1 MAITNKERVGRALD
15 LLKEGLYP
23 FVEREMCS
31 AYNEHWT
38 NHALSHLCEV
48 RNLKRTTAERLQ
60 EDVTDLINVIF
71 GEWHNVFKKTLG
83 NAERNL
89 VGELKTVRNDW
100 AHGKNFSTDDA
111 YRALDSTA
119 RLLSSISSPQ
129 ADIVEKQKQELLRL
143 RFEEQA
149 RHEKR
154 KATNVAIESNPQGGL
169 KPWREI
175 VTPHD
180 DVASG
185 RFQQA
190 EFAAD
195 LWQVYLD
202 DKNCAD
208 EYRDPKEFFHRTYL
222 TVGLKDLLTNALIRL
237 SGKGG
242 DPVIELQTNFG
253 GGKTH
258 AMLALYHLC
267 LGVSAQNLPGCEEI
281 FTETEIDNPPQDVR
295 TAVLVGNKIDPGT
308 PEKKKDGTVV
318 KTLWGEIAWQ
328 LGGKEGYEML
338 READENSTNPG
349 DKLKDLFNR
358 YAPCLILID
367 EWVAYAR
374 QLHYENDL
382 PGGDFD
388 THFTFAQTLS
398 ESAKNAD
405 NTLLVVSIPASDIE
419 IGGDRGKQALERLKN
434 AIGRVESPWRP
445 ATAEESFHIVRRRL
459 FKDIIDPTLF
469 TARDTV
475 IRAFSQMYRDQT
487 TEFPAEC
494 REKDYERRITDA
506 YPIHPE
512 LFERLYEDWS
522 SLDKFQRTRGVLRL
536 MAKVISYLWQENDK
550 NLMILPANVP
560 MADSQVQSEL
570 TRYLDDNWLP
580 IIDKDVD
587 GTNSLPVD
595 LDRQHSNLGRYS
607 ACRRVT
613 RTIYM
618 GSAPL
623 QKAANKGLD
632 IRRIKL
638 GCTQPGENVAT
649 FGDALR
655 RLTNQATYLYVDNSD
670 RYWIDTQPN
679 VTRTAIDRATQ
690 YREDQTWDEI
700 IKRLKQDKEKGDFTG
715 VHIAPSSSSDVPDE
729 STMGVRLVLLQP
741 NLTHSSKADTSDA
754 LIEAKRI
761 LDTKGSAPRYCKN
774 LLVFLA
780 CDQSKQENL
789 FQIVNEYLAWDS
801 IVSDKEVL
809 NLNTFQ
815 NRQAAAKLKDADNT
829 VKMSLLDTYQW
840 LLVPTQ
846 PDPTGDIEW
855 EEYRLS
861 VQDSP
866 ILQAS
871 RKLVS
876 EEHLI
881 TTYAAARLTLE
892 ILKDYV
898 WKNANHVDLKT
909 LWKYLTNYLYLP
921 RLKNEQVLLDAIAE
935 GVGKDLCSWQE
946 NFAYAS
952 GYDEATEKYLGLKAG
967 QPIIPKF
974 SSSDF
979 LVKPEVASAQFKSE
993 AEERQKLE
1001 YTSNEGI
1008 GNGKAVQSNRD
1019 NYKVDSNSST
1029 NSTLLKPNSSTTT
1042 IVEPLQP
1049 KKRFYGS
1056 IELDSLRLI
1065 GHSQQI
1071 ADEVLQHLT
1080 SLVGASVKVT
1090 LEIEAQVTD
1099 GIPDNVIR
1107 TISENCQT
1115 LKFKSQ
1121 GFEED

>member
-1 MAITNKERVGRALD
+1 M
-15 LLKEGLYP
+15 
-23 FVEREMCS
+23 
-31 AYNEHWT
+31 
-38 NHALSHLCEV
+38 
-48 RNLKRTTAERLQ
+48 
-60 EDVTDLINVIF
+60 
-71 GEWHNVFKKTLG
+71 
-83 NAERNL
+83 
-89 VGELKTVRNDW
+89 
-100 AHGKNFSTDDA
+100 
-111 YRALDSTA
+111 
-119 RLLSSISSPQ
+119 
-129 ADIVEKQKQELLRL
+129 
-143 RFEEQA
+143 
-149 RHEKR
+149 
-154 KATNVAIESNPQGGL
+154 
-169 KPWREI
+169 
-175 VTPHD
+175 
-180 DVASG
+180 
-185 RFQQA
+185 
-190 EFAAD
+190 
-195 LWQVYLD
+195 
-202 DKNCAD
+202 
-208 EYRDPKEFFHRTYL
+208 
-222 TVGLKDLLTNALIRL
+222 
-237 SGKGG
+237 
-242 DPVIELQTNFG
+242 
-253 GGKTH
+253 
-258 AMLALYHLC
+258 
-267 LGVSAQNLPGCEEI
+267 
-281 FTETEIDNPPQDVR
+281 
-295 TAVLVGNKIDPGT
+295 
-308 PEKKKDGTVV
+308 
-318 KTLWGEIAWQ
+318 
-328 LGGKEGYEML
+328 
-338 READENSTNPG
+338 
-349 DKLKDLFNR
+349 
-358 YAPCLILID
+358 
-367 EWVAYAR
+367 
-374 QLHYENDL
+374 
-382 PGGDFD
+382 
-388 THFTFAQTLS
+388 
-398 ESAKNAD
+398 
-405 NTLLVVSIPASDIE
+405 
-419 IGGDRGKQALERLKN
+419 
-434 AIGRVESPWRP
+434 
-445 ATAEESFHIVRRRL
+445 
-459 FKDIIDPTLF
+459 
-469 TARDTV
+469 
-475 IRAFSQMYRDQT
+475 
-487 TEFPAEC
+487 
-494 REKDYERRITDA
+494 
-506 YPIHPE
+506 
-512 LFERLYEDWS
+512 
-522 SLDKFQRTRGVLRL
+522 
-536 MAKVISYLWQENDK
+536 
-550 NLMILPANVP
+550 
-560 MADSQVQSEL
+560 
-570 TRYLDDNWLP
+570 P

-754 LIEAKRI
+754 LIEAKQI

-789 FQIVNEYLAWDS
+789 FQRVNEYLAWDS
-801 IVSDKEVL
+801 IVADKEVL

-846 PDPTGDIEW
+846 PEPTGEIEW

-881 TTYAAARLTLE
+881 TKYSAASLTLS
-892 ILKDYV
+892 ILNDYV
-898 WKNANHVDLKT
+898 WKNANHIDLKT

-952 GYDEATEKYLGLKAG
+952 GYDEVTEKYLGLQAG

-979 LVKPEVASAQFKSE
+979 LVKPEVASAQFKAE
-993 AEERQKLE
+993 QEERQKLE

-1019 NYKVDSNSST
+1019 NYKVNSNSST
-1029 NSTLLKPNSSTTT
+1029 NSTLPKPNPSTTT

-1080 SLVGASVKVT
+1080 SLVSASVKVT

>member
-1 MAITNKERVGRALD
+1 ML
-15 LLKEGLYP
+15 P
-23 FVEREMCS
+23 
-31 AYNEHWT
+31 
-38 NHALSHLCEV
+38 
-48 RNLKRTTAERLQ
+48 
-60 EDVTDLINVIF
+60 
-71 GEWHNVFKKTLG
+71 
-83 NAERNL
+83 NL

-119 RLLSSISSPQ
+119 RLLSSISAPQ
-129 ADIVEKQKQELLRL
+129 ADTVEKQKQELLRL

-154 KATNVAIESNPQGGL
+154 KATNVAIESNPQSGL

-208 EYRDPKEFFHRTYL
+208 EYRDPTEFFHRTYL
-222 TVGLKDLLTNALIRL
+222 TEGLKDLLANALIRL

-267 LGVSAQNLPGCEEI
+267 FGVSAKDLPGCEAI
-281 FTETEIDNPPQDVR
+281 FTKTGIDNPPQNVN
-295 TAVLVGNKIDPGT
+295 TIVIVGQQISPGIFHQ
-308 PEKKKDGTVV
+308 KKDGTIV
-318 KTLWGEIAWQ
+318 KTLWGEIAYQ

-338 READENSTNPG
+338 READEASTNPG

-358 YAPCLILID
+358 YSPCLILID

-374 QLHYENDL
+374 QLHYESPQSEKNRL
-382 PGGDFD
+382 PAGSFD
-388 THFTFAQTLS
+388 TQFTFAQTLS

-419 IGGDRGKQALERLKN
+419 KGGERGHIATERLKN
-434 AIGRVESPWRP
+434 AIGRVESPWQP
-445 ATAEESFHIVRRRL
+445 ASAEESFHIVRRRL
-459 FKDIIDPTLF
+459 FKDIIDPSLF

-475 IRAFSQMYRDQT
+475 IRAFSQMYRDQK

-570 TRYLDDNWLP
+570 TRYLDDQWRP

-655 RLTNQATYLYVDNSD
+655 RLTNQATYLYVDSSD

-679 VTRTAIDRATQ
+679 VTRTAVDRATQ
-690 YREDQTWDEI
+690 IREDRTWDEI
-700 IKRLKQDKEKGDFTG
+700 IKRLKQDKEKGDFAG

-729 STMGVRLVLLQP
+729 STMGVRLVLLHP
-741 NLTHSSKADTSDA
+741 NLNHSSKADSSNA
-754 LIEAKRI
+754 LTQAKQI
-761 LDTKGSAPRYCKN
+761 LDSKGSAPRYCKN
-774 LLVFLA
+774 LLIFLA
-780 CDQSKQENL
+780 CDQGKQENL
-789 FQIVNEYLAWDS
+789 FQRVNEYLAWNS
-801 IVSDKEVL
+801 IVDDKEVL
-809 NLNTFQ
+809 NLNQFQ
-815 NRQAAAKLKDADNT
+815 NKQAATQLKDADNT
-829 VKMSLLDTYQW
+829 VKMLLQDSYQW
-840 LLVPTQ
+840 LLVPDQ
-846 PDPTGDIEW
+846 PEPTGNVEW
-855 EEYRLS
+855 EEYRL
-861 VQDSP
+861 QGKDSP

-871 RKLVS
+871 RKLVN

-881 TTYAAARLTLE
+881 TIYAAARLTLE
-892 ILKDYV
+892 ILNDYV
-898 WKNANHVDLKT
+898 WKNSNHIDLKT

-921 RLKNEQVLLDAIAE
+921 RLKNEQVLLDAIAD

-952 GYDEATEKYLGLKAG
+952 GFDEATGRYLRLTAG
-967 QPIIPKF
+967 QPIVPNF

-979 LVKPEVASAQFKSE
+979 LVKPEVALAQFKFE
-993 AEERQKLE
+993 EEERQKSE
-1001 YTSNEGI
+1001 YTSNKNI
-1008 GNGKAVQSNRD
+1008 GNGNAVQSARD
-1019 NYKVDSNSST
+1019 NYKTNAHSSNNNSLLKSNSST
-1029 NSTLLKPNSSTTT
+1029 TI
-1042 IVEPLQP
+1042 IVEPQQP

-1056 IELDSLRLI
+1056 VALDSERI
-1065 GHSQQI
+1065 NRDASQI
-1071 ADEVLQHLT
+1071 ADEILQHLT
-1080 SLVGASVKVT
+1080 SLVGAKVKVT
-1090 LEIEAQVTD
+1090 LEIEAEVES
-1099 GIPDNVIR
+1099 GIPENVIR
-1107 TISENCQT
+1107 TIRENCHT
-1115 LKFKSQ
+1115 LRFESQ
-1121 GFEED
+1121 DFSEG